1 MYFHFPPKYQE
12 NFSWNSSTC
21 CGNPDSMRNQ
31 LWSSA
36 VSGWGFSDLGDWKLP
51 AVTETG
57 AGWSCFS
64 QGRAGHLD
72 IFLLGKEVSLPPPE
86 YLDNTEVLTPPWL
99 ENLPEC
105 WCFSSKLRT
114 LSVSVKR
121 RIKCL
126 PQYPREINIHK
137 LSAMFLDAWPAGKAG
152 TGCGAFPEGLLMK
165 TNFFFFLVHARNQ
178 ILNIVVENPNDL
190 GSSNKTSWC
199 LVIAVLFDPSLLPLP
214 VSGSGVMPGPSHGNV
229 LRMFSRRKIA
239 VRANN
244 IVWKKVSFSA
254 EKT

>member
-1 MYFHFPPKYQE
+1 MLTDFHTFASCAVSLGLETSNCLEKTFPSELCLSFSWAWLWICGNYSEKNWARLRVLEFYMSSTLLLRRKFKLGYKTWSSYVWNKAGVAMYFHFPPKYQE
-12 NFSWNSSTC
+12 NLSWNSSTC
-21 CGNPDSMRNQ
+21 CGNSDSMRNQ

-64 QGRAGHLD
+64 QSRAGHLD
-72 IFLLGKEVSLPPPE
+72 IFLLGKEMSLPPPE
-86 YLDNTEVLTPPWL
+86 YLDNTEILTPPWL

-152 TGCGAFPEGLLMK
+152 TGDRK
-165 TNFFFFLVHARNQ
+165 S
-178 ILNIVVENPNDL
+178 VV
-190 GSSNKTSWC
+190 
-199 LVIAVLFDPSLLPLP
+199 
-214 VSGSGVMPGPSHGNV
+214 
-229 LRMFSRRKIA
+229 
-239 VRANN
+239 
-244 IVWKKVSFSA
+244 
-254 EKT
+254 